1 MELQEIKS
9 YGSRFT
15 WCRPNGSVR
24 SRLDR
29 CLVSE
34 QWLIKWPDS
43 SQQVLHR
50 DYSDHCPIL
59 LKTDMVDWGPKPFR
73 VMDCWLKNKQ
83 YQALVKDVWCG
94 DQQPGWG
101 SIVLKNKLKNL
112 KSNIKKWSIE
122 FGDITR
128 HKIQHLK
135 QQLHQIDISA
145 QDRTLGDDEV
155 KTMKSIQQ
163 KLWEVS
169 FAHESIL
176 RQKSRIRWL
185 REGDNNTTFFHKSI
199 NFRRHYNAIQG
210 MFIEGTWVQNPKLIK
225 DQAVSFFTARFTE
238 ENYDRPTLDGVQ
250 FNTITHTQREEMIA
264 PFSDLE
270 LREAVW
276 SCSGDKCPGPDGFNF
291 NFIKE
296 F

>member
-83 YQALVKDVWCG
+83 YQALVKDVW
-94 DQQPGWG
+94 W
-101 SIVLKNKLKNL
+101 
-112 KSNIKKWSIE
+112 
-122 FGDITR
+122 
-128 HKIQHLK
+128 
-135 QQLHQIDISA
+135 
-145 QDRTLGDDEV
+145 
-155 KTMKSIQQ
+155 
-163 KLWEVS
+163 
-169 FAHESIL
+169 
-176 RQKSRIRWL
+176 
-185 REGDNNTTFFHKSI
+185 
-199 NFRRHYNAIQG
+199 
-210 MFIEGTWVQNPKLIK
+210 
-225 DQAVSFFTARFTE
+225 
-238 ENYDRPTLDGVQ
+238 DGG
-250 FNTITHTQREEMIA
+250 R
-264 PFSDLE
+264 
-270 LREAVW
+270 
-276 SCSGDKCPGPDGFNF
+276 
-291 NFIKE
+291 
-296 F
+296 